1 MLPTPLARPG
11 AGLRAPAPHPHDA
24 LPRRDHSTGTAWGL
38 PPAPAQGTPRAA
50 PRHRPA
56 VIAAA
61 TAQAPPRPAGAG
73 GHSALLSSL
82 GSVGDVPP
90 ALMPGL
96 LRLAHVKSRVS
107 GGDSNAALQDS
118 ARGLLLWK
126 VRAKPD
132 YMLLHLKELLLLH
145 KEVTRPV
152 RVALAPTGQCRRLPA
167 CIPSPAS
174 LTHL

>member
-1 MLPTPLARPG
+1 
-11 AGLRAPAPHPHDA
+11 
-24 LPRRDHSTGTAWGL
+24 
-38 PPAPAQGTPRAA
+38 
-50 PRHRPA
+50 

-61 TAQAPPRPAGAG
+61 AAAQAPARPAAAG
-73 GHSALLSSL
+73 GHSTLLSSL

-126 VRAKPD
+126 ASEKPS
-132 YMLLHLKELLLLH
+132 
-145 KEVTRPV
+145 T
-152 RVALAPTGQCRRLPA
+152 
-167 CIPSPAS
+167 
-174 LTHL
+174 